1 MMVLSARYRE
11 DDQANFDRWSWANS
25 VIKANLTPKMQQM
38 AREYGYEGLFDLVPE
53 HFGLT
58 RMYRC
63 AHSHI
68 TYEFTDAQWTMFVL
82 RWS

>member
-1 MMVLSARYRE
+1 MIVLSAKYRE
-11 DDQANFDRWSWANS
+11 RDQVNFNQWSWANS

-38 AREYGYEGLFDLVPE
+38 AGQYGYEGLFDLVPE

-58 RMYRC
+58 RMYRRE
-63 AHSHI
+63 SYI